1 MTSLL
6 EALTNGTVPRPRSMA
21 QRLVDAQN
29 QAVIEPLVGQFWYSG
44 ELTILFADAGV
55 GKSTLAVQIA
65 DGLSRGAPLFGL
77 TGPSRPMRIHML
89 DFELSDRQVEA
100 RYKDPDTGTHHNFA
114 DTFTC
119 DTIDF
124 AQMMIEAPSVRLDL
138 AILERIRRDILV
150 TGAEIIVIDNI
161 SYLSMQ
167 TASDTQAALELMKSL
182 VSLKRELGTSILVL
196 AHTPKIPQSRPI
208 TVNDLAGSKHLAN
221 FADSVFG
228 LGRSA
233 TNKDVIYMKQVK
245 ASRSGEFVYDSDN
258 VIIMRRGRISP
269 TFLGFSFEG
278 TDSEFKHL
286 RERDPDESIRIRGRA
301 IEMHEK
307 GTSFRE
313 IAEKLLGDRG
323 KASTIHH
330 WISGAKSKREKFET

>member
-1 MTSLL
+1 
-6 EALTNGTVPRPRSMA
+6 MA
-21 QRLVDAQN
+21 QRLVDAQH
-29 QAVIEPLVGQFWYSG
+29 QPVIEPLIGPFWFSG
-44 ELTILFADAGV
+44 ELSILFADAGV

-65 DGLSRGAPLFGL
+65 DNLSKGIQLFEL
-77 TGPSRPMRIHML
+77 TGPSVPLRVHML

-100 RYKDPDTGTHHNFA
+100 RYKNPDTGEHHMFA

-119 DTIDF
+119 DNIDF
-124 AQMMIEAPSVRLDL
+124 AELMIENPSVQLEV
-138 AILERIRRDILV
+138 AIFTRIKRDIIATEAQV
-150 TGAEIIVIDNI
+150 VVIDNI

-182 VSLKRELGTSILVL
+182 VTLKREFGTSILVL

-233 TNKDVIYMKQVK
+233 TNKDLIYMKQVK

-258 VIIMRRGRISP
+258 VIVMRRGRIYPS
-269 TFLGFSFEG
+269 FLGFSFEG

-286 RERDPDESIRIRGRA
+286 RERDPDESIRLRERA
-301 IEMHEK
+301 VEMHEK
-307 GTSFRE
+307 GMSVRD

-330 WISGAKSKREKFET
+330 WINGSKLKRRQCESKS